1 MNQSWV
7 MLEASTEWSV
17 RVTESPIVTVIVGPG
32 FESEVP
38 VSPQPLDMPPYRVK
52 LLAPAWAGM
61 TANPLATNANART
74 ATTIAFRL
82 RFMSVASGAG
92 EPLPGDKGFPQS
104 QCERRRTG
112 AGDGTSRAARGARY
126 F

>member
-7 MLEASTEWSV
+7 MLEASTELSV
-17 RVTESPIVTVIVGPG
+17 RVTESPMVTVIVGPG
-32 FESEVP
+32 FESEELVN
-38 VSPQPLDMPPYRVK
+38 PQPLDMPPYSVK

-61 TANPLATNANART
+61 NANPLATNANART
-74 ATTIAFRL
+74 ATTLAFRL
-82 RFMSVASGAG
+82 RFMSVASGAC

-104 QCERRRTG
+104 EHRRTG
-112 AGDGTSRAARGARY
+112 AGDGTSRAARGARN

>member
-7 MLEASTEWSV
+7 MLVASTEWSV

-32 FESEVP
+32 FESEELVN
-38 VSPQPLDMPPYRVK
+38 PQPLDMPPYSVK
-52 LLAPAWAGM
+52 LLAPAWAEM
-61 TANPLATNANART
+61 NANPLATNANART
-74 ATTIAFRL
+74 ATTITFRL
-82 RFMSVASGAG
+82 RFMSVPRALAS
-92 EPLPGDKGFPQS
+92 PFPVIKVSRNRDQKG
-104 QCERRRTG
+104 RRTG